1 MFGQAPGGMWHP
13 SLSAS
18 GGGGA
23 PPPQATN
30 GVPFNSL
37 YLQQAQ
43 QAQAA
48 HHLGQFVQPYP
59 QHLMQAQ
66 TAQQHAALAAQSARQ
81 AAMTGGAAGARAQQS
96 AAMTGAQ
103 AVGQMMPP
111 GNNLRT
117 LELQEKRKA
126 ARDKLR
132 AEEERKKAA
141 EKAKEELFTGD
152 LFKCEPQK
160 IRNDDDQVSH
170 LLFVAYKT
178 YKVFRGPGAAL

>member
-23 PPPQATN
+23 PPPQAPN

-66 TAQQHAALAAQSARQ
+66 TAQQHALAAQSARQ
-81 AAMTGGAAGARAQQS
+81 AAMTGGAASARAQQS

-160 IRNDDDQVSH
+160 IRNDDDQVS
-170 LLFVAYKT
+170 LINFFVFSKHTT
-178 YKVFRGPGAAL
+178 Y